1 MDGRGEDLAFL
12 LLKRGMTRDVV
23 QGPPRGWDFGREKN
37 LVVQVLVALPLSLSL
52 SLGEDSRAKPHGHTG
67 IQTHTRTI
75 STATGA
81 AQPWLG
87 DRF

>member
-52 SLGEDSRAKPHGHTG
+52 GEDSRAKPHGHTG